1 MVEEP
6 ENLEAEA
13 ENEAPEPEEAVEAE
27 AQDELEQESDAEPAA
42 ESESPNQEEP
52 EDEPAAEA
60 EPAEEQ
66 EDSAEAEVESTE
78 EAGSGAEQEEAAED
92 LVEAESEATDEAE
105 PGDEQAAEQDEAI
118 GEDAPA
124 DEPVRIPNLKGL
136 IGRKVGMT
144 QIFDDTGAA
153 IPVTIIEAGP
163 CYITQ
168 IRTHEKDGYNSVQL
182 GMVETSQ
189 KRLTGGQLGHLK
201 RTNAPALRHLREFRV
216 RNLGDLEEGEQVT
229 VRVFEVG
236 DHVDVVGTSKG
247 RGFAG
252 AIKRHGFH
260 RGPKT
265 HGQSDRERA
274 PGSLGAGSTP
284 GRTFRGKK
292 GPGHMGSVRVS
303 SQNLRVDL
311 VDPERNLLGVR
322 GSVPGPKGGLVMVK
336 AGRKQ

>member
-1 MVEEP
+1 MEEEP
-6 ENLEAEA
+6 KNPDSEEETKAAQPEEVAEA
-13 ENEAPEPEEAVEAE
+13 QVEDELEHEGETESPDEQVEASEEAGDESADQAEPADDQEGAPEEAAG
-27 AQDELEQESDAEPAA
+27 DESSD
-42 ESESPNQEEP
+42 
-52 EDEPAAEA
+52 EA
-60 EPAEEQ
+60 EPA
-66 EDSAEAEVESTE
+66 
-78 EAGSGAEQEEAAED
+78 
-92 LVEAESEATDEAE
+92 
-105 PGDEQAAEQDEAI
+105 
-118 GEDAPA
+118 
-124 DEPVRIPNLKGL
+124 DEPPRIPNLKGL

-168 IRTHEKDGYNSVQL
+168 IRTHAKDGYNAVQL
-182 GMVETSQ
+182 GLEEVSQ

-216 RNLGDLEEGEQVT
+216 RNLGDLQEGEQVT
-229 VRVFEVG
+229 VQVFEVG
-236 DHVDVVGTSKG
+236 DRVDVVGTSKG

-274 PGSLGAGSTP
+274 PGSHGAGSTP
-284 GRTFRGKK
+284 GRTFKGVK

-336 AGRKQ
+336 EGSKQ